1 MPASE
6 LDWAAIPSRH
16 CRATVNPV
24 DPRAFEFVDELF
36 GELLPHFTS
45 RQMFAPMDEPQDLGK
60 GRSKQL
66 CDEKGFDRV
75 YFEYVRDGGEDR
87 REARA
92 RAALLGYP
100 VRTHPE

>member
-1 MPASE
+1 M
-6 LDWAAIPSRH
+6 
-16 CRATVNPV
+16 NPV

-87 REARA
+87 
-92 RAALLGYP
+92 
-100 VRTHPE
+100 